1 MESGVFRWQMN
12 VKPGLTA
19 PVADGSINGAD
30 LGLRFVYWST

>member
-1 MESGVFRWQMN
+1 MK

-30 LGLRFVYWST
+30 LGLRFVYWTP

>member
-1 MESGVFRWQMN
+1 MESGVFRRHMK

-30 LGLRFVYWST
+30 LGLRSGYWAA